1 MAPEETHRIEVGVEE
16 LEEILREAK
25 AGTLSEESYAKLEKI
40 LASFAYM
47 TDLISEKGTTIA
59 RLRHLLFGPR
69 SERSR
74 DLLAK
79 LEEPETKDAAAATGE
94 GASGAGGPNPDDA
107 GAADD
112 DGAGATGDD
121 DSEPAPSGHG
131 RNGAEDYTG
140 AERREVKLEGL
151 KAGDPCPVENCK
163 GRLYRQKPG
172 VLVRVKGQAPLLA
185 IIWAL
190 EKLRCGLCGKV
201 FTARAPEGLGEEKYD
216 ESARAMLALLKYGT
230 GLPLNRLEKLEGNL
244 GIPLPSSSQWEVLE
258 DLADEVEPV
267 FRDLVREAAQ
277 GEVLHNDDTPMKI
290 LSLEPPGEARSRAPP
305 GEEGDDERTGLFT
318 SGIVSRVKDHQV
330 ALYFTGRKHAGEN
343 LADVLKRRAE
353 ELGPPIQMCDA
364 LSRNVLEEG
373 QTQLGNC
380 LSHGRRKFVE
390 LLELFPAACR
400 TILEE
405 LRKVYRTDARARK
418 DSLSKEA
425 RLKLHQE
432 ESGPVMESLEGWLEG
447 QLSERKVEP
456 NSGLGQ
462 AIQYMLRHWK
472 KLTLFLRVAG
482 APLDNNICE
491 RSLKKAILHRNNS
504 LFYKS
509 ENGARVGDIF
519 MSVIQTCELEH
530 VNPFE
535 YLLELQRHIDLVGAS
550 PGEWLPWRYRETLG
564 RLGAEAHNVTPKP
577 AR

>member
-353 ELGPPIQMCDA
+353 ELGPPIQMLRCALAQRARGGPDAAWELPLARTQEVCRVARAFSRGLPHDPRRATEGLSHRRAGAQGQPLEGGAAQAPPGGERPGDGVPRGVARGPALREEGRAELGAGPGHPVHAEALEKADA
-364 LSRNVLEEG
+364 L
-373 QTQLGNC
+373 
-380 LSHGRRKFVE
+380 F
-390 LLELFPAACR
+390 
-400 TILEE
+400 
-405 LRKVYRTDARARK
+405 ARGG
-418 DSLSKEA
+418 
-425 RLKLHQE
+425 
-432 ESGPVMESLEGWLEG
+432 GP
-447 QLSERKVEP
+447 
-456 NSGLGQ
+456 
-462 AIQYMLRHWK
+462 
-472 KLTLFLRVAG
+472 
-482 APLDNNICE
+482 
-491 RSLKKAILHRNNS
+491 
-504 LFYKS
+504 
-509 ENGARVGDIF
+509 
-519 MSVIQTCELEH
+519 
-530 VNPFE
+530 
-535 YLLELQRHIDLVGAS
+535 
-550 PGEWLPWRYRETLG
+550 PG
-564 RLGAEAHNVTPKP
+564 
-577 AR
+577 